1 MKAAWPRLAMLL
13 PGMLAPGAVGL
24 ALQDTG
30 QAVSEFPD
38 FVPVGRFGV
47 LNGDSTLM
55 FGRLSG
61 LAVDMERG
69 IV

>member
-30 QAVSEFPD
+30 QAVSATCWYSTKS
-38 FVPVGRFGV
+38 R
-47 LNGDSTLM
+47 NGNRESEM
-55 FGRLSG
+55 APWWAPF
-61 LAVDMERG
+61 
-69 IV
+69 